1 MNKRQLAR
9 TLYIIWIIITIIAI
23 TVPMGMLPQKKIFR
37 GLDKTV
43 HTALFVV
50 MGVFGQSA
58 LPWFSLLISLPIAVG
73 TEFLQRA
80 LPVQR
85 QFEGADLITNI
96 IGLFLGIICYEIAT
110 RLR

>member
-1 MNKRQLAR
+1 MNKRRLAR
-9 TLYIIWIIITIIAI
+9 IFYIVWIVITIVAI
-23 TVPMGMLPQKKIFR
+23 TVPTGTLPQKKFFR

-43 HTALFVV
+43 HTVLFVV

-58 LPWFSLLISLPIAVG
+58 LPWFSLLISLPIAIG

-80 LPVQR
+80 LPVER

-96 IGLFLGIICYEIAT
+96 IGLFLGIVCYEMST